1 MATSQKASWQLDGKG
16 APGKK
21 ATKADFPGIAT
32 VTLPSGLKG
41 SFDLAV
47 LVGQAI
53 FDQLSVIARWVMYY
67 GWKQKAM
74 DATAKAKGE
83 TLTDEERLEVYQAM
97 YDRLAGGTWNLEGI
111 IRVAKAVSKLKDCA
125 DESEMRLLER
135 LELVTAEDVDAELAR
150 RREAEAA

>member
-1 MATSQKASWQLDGKG
+1 MATPSKASWKLDGKG

-21 ATKADFPGIAT
+21 ATKADFPGVAT
-32 VTLPSGLKG
+32 VKLPSGLQG
-41 SFDLAV
+41 SFDLAQ

-53 FDQLSVIARWVMYY
+53 WEGLSVIDRWVYYY
-67 GWKQKAM
+67 GFKQKAA

-97 YDRLAGGTWNLEGI
+97 YDRLDGGTWNLEGI
-111 IRVAKAVSKLKDCA
+111 IRIAKAVSKLKECRDKS
-125 DESEMRLLER
+125 DMDVLLR

-150 RREAEAA
+150 REAEAA